1 MESYSA
7 DLARFHTLDAA
18 ARRVPQASRGA
29 PHGSG
34 GPGGAAQSGAG
45 TATDGAAGD
54 DPRLR
59 EVTQEFEA
67 IFIKQML
74 DSMRATRDSESDL
87 LHGGM
92 AEEFFEDMLYD
103 EYAKLM
109 AKTGDFGLGEVLYRE
124 LSGR

>member
-7 DLARFHTLDAA
+7 DLARFQTLDAA
-18 ARRVPQASRGA
+18 ARRPPQTARGPAQA
-29 PHGSG
+29 PVG
-34 GPGGAAQSGAG
+34 
-45 TATDGAAGD
+45 GD
-54 DPRLR
+54 DARLR

-74 DSMRATRDSESDL
+74 DSMRETRDSEADL

>member
-7 DLARFHTLDAA
+7 DLARFHALDAA
-18 ARRVPQASRGA
+18 ARRTPTVPQAAARRPAGSAGTEQ
-29 PHGSG
+29 PGSG
-34 GPGGAAQSGAG
+34 NA
-45 TATDGAAGD
+45 AAGGED
-54 DPRLR
+54 QRLR

-67 IFIKQML
+67 LFIKQML
-74 DSMRATRDSESDL
+74 DSMRATRDTDADM

-109 AKTGDFGLGEVLYRE
+109 AKTGDFGLAEVIYQQLATP
-124 LSGR
+124 